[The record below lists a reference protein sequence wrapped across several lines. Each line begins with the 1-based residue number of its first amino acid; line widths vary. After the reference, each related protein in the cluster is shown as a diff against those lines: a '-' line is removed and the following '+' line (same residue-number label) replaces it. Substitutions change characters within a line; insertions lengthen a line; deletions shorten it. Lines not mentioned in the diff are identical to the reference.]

1 MSIVFNNF
9 FYITYFLLDF
19 LQGLIEKEI
28 KNYIVYKKTT
38 SLPNHESHLFYSQVG
53 KREDFRGITMKPF
66 SVAIV
71 RYEKPLDSVRKV
83 VELSQ
88 GLESLTPQTKV
99 LLKPN
104 VVFWTKVV
112 PFPKWGVITT
122 SRVVEDMVIL
132 LKEKGVDDITIGE
145 GMVTWN
151 PKDTETPAHAFESL
165 GYQTLSKRY
174 GVKVINFFER
184 PFKKID
190 LEQGL
195 SLHFNTDI
203 LECDLVIDLPV
214 LKTHNQAKVSL
225 GIKNLKGALNI
236 NSRKKCHS
244 ADPEKD
250 LNYLIA
256 KLPEP
261 LPPIFSL
268 LDGIYT
274 NERGPSFD
282 GKIRRSNILIA
293 SADVLSADL
302 VGAKALGFD
311 PEEVPHLVQ
320 AARNQ
325 GRPLDLSD
333 IAIAGERLEEVASPH
348 EFDFFYVENEQGTM
362 PVALAKE
369 GIKGLT
375 YHKYDHSMCTYCSGI
390 NGLMLTAI
398 RNAWKGAPWDEI
410 EVLTGKKMKASPGKN
425 KTILIGQCMVEA
437 NKNSPHIRELI
448 AVKGCP
454 PKLEDLLAALHQA
467 GIEASSVI
475 FDNFAQLPG
484 FFMAKYQGRP
494 EFDETFFKI
503 LG

>member
-1 MSIVFNNF
+1 M
-9 FYITYFLLDF
+9 
-19 LQGLIEKEI
+19 EK
-28 KNYIVYKKTT
+28 
-38 SLPNHESHLFYSQVG
+38 
-53 KREDFRGITMKPF
+53 F

-71 RYEKPLDSVRKV
+71 RYEQPLESVRKV
-83 VELSQ
+83 VELSK
-88 GLESLTPQTKV
+88 GLDRLPPKAKIFI
-99 LLKPN
+99 KPN
-104 VVFWTKVV
+104 LVFWTKVV

-132 LKEKGVDDITIGE
+132 LKERGIDDITIGE

-151 PKDTETPAHAFESL
+151 PKDTETPAHAFETL
-165 GYQTLSKRY
+165 GYRTLEKRY
-174 GVKVINFFER
+174 GIKSINFFER

-190 LEQGL
+190 LEPGL
-195 SLHFNTDI
+195 FLHYNTDI
-203 LECDLVIDLPV
+203 CESDFIIDLPV

-256 KLPEP
+256 KIPEP

-293 SADVLSADL
+293 SADLLSADL
-302 VGAKALGFD
+302 VGARVLGFD
-311 PEEVPHLVQ
+311 PAQVPHLVH

-333 IAIAGERLEEVASPH
+333 IELSGERLEEVTASH
-348 EFDFFYVENEQGTM
+348 DYDFAYVENENGTM
-362 PVALAKE
+362 PVALAKD

-375 YHKYDHSMCTYCSGI
+375 YHKYDLSMCTYCSGI

-398 RNAWKGAPWDEI
+398 R
-410 EVLTGKKMKASPGKN
+410 
-425 KTILIGQCMVEA
+425 
-437 NKNSPHIRELI
+437 
-448 AVKGCP
+448 
-454 PKLEDLLAALHQA
+454 
-467 GIEASSVI
+467 
-475 FDNFAQLPG
+475 
-484 FFMAKYQGRP
+484 
-494 EFDETFFKI
+494 
-503 LG
+503 